1 MIEEPPL
8 LILYNKP
15 FGIITSI
22 GDPYGRP
29 NLESVYKANTNLTGF
44 HPVGRLDRDTSGLLL
59 FSKDGQ
65 LTQHLL
71 NPSSGIMRVYEAYVL
86 GKVDNSQLS
95 ARLTEGVT
103 TTEGTFPATL
113 LHSEQC
119 SIKV

>member
-1 MIEEPPL
+1 M
-8 LILYNKP
+8 
-15 FGIITSI
+15 
-22 GDPYGRP
+22 
-29 NLESVYKANTNLTGF
+29 YKANTNLTGF

-71 NPSSGIMRVYEAYVL
+71 NPSSGIMRVYGAYVL